1 MTSSDS
7 QLQVGDVAPPIVLD
21 DQKGETVDL
30 SSFAGR
36 HVFVYFYPKASTPGC
51 TTQACNLRDLRAE
64 APPELGDAVV
74 IGISPDLPDKLA
86 KFDDK
91 HELGFTLLS
100 DPDHA
105 VADAYGAWGLK
116 KLYGKEYEGVIRS
129 AVLIAPDGTVSHRW
143 PKLSPKQTPTAL
155 LDALAEG

>member
-1 MTSSDS
+1 M
-7 QLQVGDVAPPIVLD
+7 A
-21 DQKGETVDL
+21 
-30 SSFAGR
+30 A
-36 HVFVYFYPKASTPGC
+36 
-51 TTQACNLRDLRAE
+51 
-64 APPELGDAVV
+64 LGDAVV

-155 LDALAEG
+155 LDALADGRVAREAVGAYTAANLAPRAITNHRWYHEKFDDYPKKRRAVIPFLL